1 MRKVRVKKE
10 LVGERT
16 VEDILKSPKL
26 KTTNDYVK
34 YIDRLKDEAESL
46 KIKLLDIS
54 CDYEAVVRKIQLMES
69 ERYEKANKKATS
81 KVKKDVKEARS
92 RS

>member
-1 MRKVRVKKE
+1 MRKVRIKKE
-10 LVGERT
+10 LAGERT

-46 KIKLLDIS
+46 KIKLWIFL
-54 CDYEAVVRKIQLMES
+54 VTMKLL
-69 ERYEKANKKATS
+69 
-81 KVKKDVKEARS
+81 
-92 RS
+92 